1 VEADCQCEVFC
12 MSTYGLLRGS
22 SIVMF
27 PWKSIWGVKI
37 PEKVV
42 FSILT
47 TAQGKVLIV
56 D

>member
-1 VEADCQCEVFC
+1 
-12 MSTYGLLRGS
+12 
-22 SIVMF
+22 MF
-27 PWKSIWGVKI
+27 PWKSIWGVKM
-37 PEKVV
+37 PEKVA